1 MPKVRGKH
9 FAYTPKGRASARAY
23 AKKTGA
29 KVVKKRK
36 KKGY

>member
-1 MPKVRGKH
+1 MPKVRGKK
-9 FAYTPKGRASARAY
+9 FSYTPKGRASARAY